1 MDAISYM
8 PRVLAIAALGVA
20 IATHA
25 QTQTP
30 PTQPAYPS
38 SQPKRAVNPAQ
49 RNADDS
55 EPQRRCDQ
63 LTGLEKSECERRDN
77 TDDDAPA
84 GVTRSM
90 REKEEKARE
99 EKEAAST
106 TSAAD
111 PRSDTA
117 DARSSSKPTSASS
130 STTTASAKSDQDE
143 EAETAKQPA
152 SESDTESDTLDRPRQ
167 Q

>member
-25 QTQTP
+25 QTP